1 MSTAVVTG
9 PRTAR
14 QARRDRR
21 GNRSGDV
28 VPLRLYGVKRRTV
41 NIVTVLCGV
50 FAIFTLIP
58 IWWIFVSSTKTVPN
72 LNNSFGF
79 WFARPFVLFSNLK
92 NVFSNRESGSFLQWM
107 ENTAIYAFIGST
119 GATLL
124 SAMAGYG
131 FARFNFRGK
140 NALFVF
146 VMAALLIPIAAF
158 AVPLYLVYAKVH
170 LDSTIPGIVIPFMIS
185 PVSVYL
191 MRVYAGGSVPA
202 ELIDA
207 GRIDGAGES
216 KIFVRVALPLMVPAV
231 ITVFLLNFV
240 ATWNNYF
247 LPFIINN
254 SARLY
259 TLTQGLAIWMN
270 HTNIAGSAEDFTVL
284 TITAGMVTITP
295 LIILFLLLQ
304 RYWRSGLLLGS
315 VTG

>member
-1 MSTAVVTG
+1 MTTAVISRPGT
-9 PRTAR
+9 RR
-14 QARRDRR
+14 QTRREIRKQ
-21 GNRSGDV
+21 DV

-41 NIVTVLCGV
+41 NIVTLLCGL
-50 FAIFTLIP
+50 FAVFTLIP

-72 LNNSFGF
+72 LNSTFAF
-79 WFARPFVLFSNLK
+79 WFARPFVLWDNLK
-92 NVFSNRESGSFLQWM
+92 NVFANKESGSFLQWM
-107 ENTAIYAFIGST
+107 ENTALYAAVGAG

-131 FARFNFRGK
+131 FARFNFRGRT
-140 NALFVF
+140 ALFLF
-146 VMAALLIPIAAF
+146 VMSALLIPIAAF

-191 MRVYAGGSVPA
+191 MRVYAGGSVPP

-207 GRIDGAGES
+207 ARIDGAGES
-216 KIFVRVALPLMVPAV
+216 RIFVRVAVPLMVPAIV
-231 ITVFLLNFV
+231 TVFLLNFV
-240 ATWNNYF
+240 STWNNYF

-254 SARLY
+254 SARLS
-259 TLTQGLAIWMN
+259 TLTQGLALWMN
-270 HTNIAGSAEDFTVL
+270 HTNIAGSSEDFTAL
-284 TITAGMVTITP
+284 TITAGMITITP
-295 LIILFLLLQ
+295 LILLFLILN

>member
-1 MSTAVVTG
+1 MSTAVIT
-9 PRTAR
+9 PTRPAR
-14 QARRDRR
+14 ATRRERR
-21 GNRSGDV
+21 SRDV
-28 VPLRLYGVKRRTV
+28 IPLRLYGVKRRTV
-41 NIVTVLCGV
+41 NIVTLLCGL
-50 FAIFTLIP
+50 FAVFTLIP
-58 IWWIFVSSTKTVPN
+58 IWWIFVSSTKTAPN

-79 WFARPFVLFSNLK
+79 WFARPFVLWDNLK
-92 NVFSNRESGSFLQWM
+92 DVFSNKEDGSFLQWM
-107 ENTAIYAFIGST
+107 ENTAIYAAIGSV

-131 FARFNFRGK
+131 FARFNFRGR
-140 NALFVF
+140 NALFLF

-191 MRVYAGGSVPA
+191 MRVYAGGSVPL

-207 GRIDGAGES
+207 ARIDGAGEA
-216 KIFVRVALPLMVPAV
+216 KIFARVALPLMVPALV
-231 ITVFLLNFV
+231 TVLLLNFV

-254 SARLY
+254 SAKLN
-259 TLTQGLAIWMN
+259 TLMQGLALWMN
-270 HTNIAGSAEDFTVL
+270 HTNISGSSEDFTVL
-284 TITAGMVTITP
+284 TITAGMLTITP
-295 LIILFLLLQ
+295 LIVLFLVLQ

>member
-1 MSTAVVTG
+1 MSTAVLTG
-9 PRTAR
+9 ARPAR

-21 GNRSGDV
+21 AAQT
-28 VPLRLYGVKRRTV
+28 VPLRLYGVRRRTV

-50 FAIFTLIP
+50 FAVFTLIP

-72 LNNSFGF
+72 LNSTFAF

-92 NVFSNRESGSFLQWM
+92 DVFSNKESGSFLQWM
-107 ENTAIYAFIGST
+107 ENTAIYALAGSV
-119 GATLL
+119 GATVL

-140 NALFVF
+140 NALFLF
-146 VMAALLIPIAAF
+146 VMSALLIPIAAF

-170 LDSTIPGIVIPFMIS
+170 LDSTIPGIFIPFMIS

-191 MRVYAGGSVPA
+191 MRVYAGGSVPS

-207 GRIDGAGES
+207 ARLDGAGES
-216 KIFVRVALPLMVPAV
+216 RIFLRVAVPLMVPAL
-231 ITVFLLNFV
+231 ITVFMLNFV
-240 ATWNNYF
+240 AAWNNYF

-259 TLTQGLAIWMN
+259 TLTQGLALWMN

-295 LIILFLLLQ
+295 LIIMFLVLQ
-304 RYWRSGLLLGS
+304 RYWRSGLLLGG